1 MKYYQ
6 DERQSSDSG
15 RDSDRPSYRF
25 GRSQLYLLL
34 LLFAVGTVTD
44 IWFNHH
50 QISWQSP
57 RTHSGV
63 SQQVSIN
70 SSPRSPFSLA
80 EF

>member
-15 RDSDRPSYRF
+15 RDSD
-25 GRSQLYLLL
+25 
-34 LLFAVGTVTD
+34 
-44 IWFNHH
+44 
-50 QISWQSP
+50 WQSP

-70 SSPRSPFSLA
+70 SSRRSPFPLA

>member
-6 DERQSSDSG
+6 DERQSSDFGKDSARPSDKFG
-15 RDSDRPSYRF
+15 RD
-25 GRSQLYLLL
+25 QLYLLL
-34 LLFAVGTVTD
+34 LLFAAGTVVD

-57 RTHSGV
+57 HTHTGIA
-63 SQQVSIN
+63 QQVSIN
-70 SSPRSPFSLA
+70 SSPRSPFPLA